1 MDVLLFAIP
10 TQGLRYSFP
19 PVHLSSMNMYDF
31 YLGYCSQNCVQA
43 LTKRTSLCSYL

>member
-19 PVHLSSMNMYDF
+19 RVHLSSANMYDF
-31 YLGYCSQNCVQA
+31 
-43 LTKRTSLCSYL
+43 T

>member
-19 PVHLSSMNMYDF
+19 RVHLFKREYVRL
-31 YLGYCSQNCVQA
+31 YLGYS
-43 LTKRTSLCSYL
+43 